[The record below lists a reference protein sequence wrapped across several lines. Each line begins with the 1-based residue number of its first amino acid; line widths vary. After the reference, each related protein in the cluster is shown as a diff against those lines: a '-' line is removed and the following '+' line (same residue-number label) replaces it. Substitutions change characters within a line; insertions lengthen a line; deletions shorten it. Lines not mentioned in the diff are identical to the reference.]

1 MRAVLRVS
9 GGRRDI
15 LRLRDLLG
23 EDAQSLKTSGP
34 NTCERKTRTMSETS
48 RHLARLYSPIACTY
62 ADISE
67 TEQRNWGYL
76 LIGLTIS
83 ASFLAAMLGSIVP
96 LAIPFLLY
104 GSQIYVIERRGQKR
118 QMEFDRDYPALL
130 MSLASGIKTGLDP
143 LIALTQSAQL
153 FQKSSIMCSE
163 LESINTALQEGLSE
177 DSAIARFG
185 SRVRHPDIRLFRMA
199 FALAR
204 KEGASLSYCLQR
216 LARVTRQR
224 QSFRRKTRGAV
235 AMQKLSAFGIA
246 GCTLLIGAIQGVT
259 NRGAFVE
266 AFMHPIGRVL
276 LILGLVLVGVG
287 IIWMLRMAKIR
298 V

>member
-1 MRAVLRVS
+1 MRAAVRFT
-9 GGRRDI
+9 GGRQDI
-15 LRLRDLLG
+15 LRLRELLG
-23 EDAQSLKTSGP
+23 ESIQRFDTSQ
-34 NTCERKTRTMSETS
+34 NKAHCLDS
-48 RHLARLYSPIACTY
+48 RPWYVMRLYSPIACTY
-62 ADISE
+62 ADISSK
-67 TEQRNWGYL
+67 EQRNWCY
-76 LIGLTIS
+76 IVVILTVV
-83 ASFLAAMLGSIVP
+83 ASILAVVLSSIVP
-96 LAIPFLLY
+96 LISPFLLY
-104 GSQIYVIERRGQKR
+104 AIQIYLIERRCQKR
-118 QMEFDRDYPALL
+118 QMEFDRDYTALL

-143 LIALTQSAQL
+143 LLALTQSAQL
-153 FQKSSIMCSE
+153 FQKTSIMCAE

-185 SRVRHPDIRLFRMA
+185 SRVRHPDIKLFRMA

-259 NRGAFVE
+259 NRAALIE

-276 LILGLVLVGVG
+276 LILGLLLVGTGVF
-287 IIWMLRMAKIR
+287 WMLKMAKIR

>member
-1 MRAVLRVS
+1 
-9 GGRRDI
+9 
-15 LRLRDLLG
+15 
-23 EDAQSLKTSGP
+23 
-34 NTCERKTRTMSETS
+34 
-48 RHLARLYSPIACTY
+48 
-62 ADISE
+62 
-67 TEQRNWGYL
+67 
-76 LIGLTIS
+76 
-83 ASFLAAMLGSIVP
+83 MLSSIVP
-96 LAIPFLLY
+96 LITPFLLY
-104 GSQIYVIERRGQKR
+104 AIQIHLIEQRCQKR
-118 QMEFDRDYPALL
+118 QLDFDRDYTALL

-153 FQKSSIMCSE
+153 FQKDSIMCTE
-163 LESINTALQEGLSE
+163 LESINTALEEGLSE

-185 SRVRHPDIRLFRMA
+185 SRVRHPDIKLFRMA

-246 GCTLLIGAIQGVT
+246 GCTLLVGAIQGVT
-259 NRGAFVE
+259 NGGAFVE
-266 AFMHPIGRVL
+266 AFLHPIGRVL
-276 LILGLVLVGVG
+276 LILGLLLVVIG
-287 IIWMLRMAKIR
+287 IIWMLKMAKIR

>member
-1 MRAVLRVS
+1 MRAALRLS
-9 GGRRDI
+9 RGRRDLI
-15 LRLRDLLG
+15 RLRDLLG
-23 EDAQSLKTSGP
+23 EGVSKFDAGQKNMHSSVGTP
-34 NTCERKTRTMSETS
+34 WYVV
-48 RHLARLYSPIACTY
+48 RLYSPLGCTY

-67 TEQRNWGYL
+67 KEQRHWCYIL
-76 LIGLTIS
+76 VALTVL
-83 ASFLAAMLGSIVP
+83 ASFLALALSSIVP
-96 LAIPFLLY
+96 LISPFLLY
-104 GSQIYVIERRGQKR
+104 AIQIHLIERRCQKR
-118 QMEFDRDYPALL
+118 QLAFDRDYTALL

-153 FQKSSIMCSE
+153 FQKDSIMCTE
-163 LESINTALQEGLSE
+163 LESINTALEEGLSE

-185 SRVRHPDIRLFRMA
+185 SRVRHPDIKLFRMA

-259 NRGAFVE
+259 NSGAFVE
-266 AFMHPIGRVL
+266 AFLHPIGRVL
-276 LILGLVLVGVG
+276 LILGLLLVVIG
-287 IIWMLRMAKIR
+287 IIWMLKMAKIR

>member
-1 MRAVLRVS
+1 LVA
-9 GGRRDI
+9 
-15 LRLRDLLG
+15 
-23 EDAQSLKTSGP
+23 
-34 NTCERKTRTMSETS
+34 
-48 RHLARLYSPIACTY
+48 
-62 ADISE
+62 
-67 TEQRNWGYL
+67 
-76 LIGLTIS
+76 LTLS
-83 ASFLAAMLGSIVP
+83 ASLLAVVLGSIVP
-96 LAIPFLLY
+96 LIAPFLLY
-104 GSQIYVIERRGQKR
+104 ATQIHLIERRCEKR
-118 QMEFDRDYPALL
+118 QMGFDRDYTALL

-153 FQKSSIMCSE
+153 FQKTSIMCAE

-177 DSAIARFG
+177 ESAIARFG
-185 SRVRHPDIRLFRMA
+185 SRVRHPDVKLFRMA

-246 GCTLLIGAIQGVT
+246 GCTLLIGAIQGIT
-259 NRGAFVE
+259 NRGAFIE
-266 AFMHPIGRVL
+266 AFMHPYGRVL
-276 LILGLVLVGVG
+276 LILGLLLVGIG
-287 IIWMLRMAKIR
+287 IIWMVKMAKIR